1 MDQLFLLLQQTK
13 KNTRHSSTTFS
24 PEQIECKETKMIS
37 EFATLNLSSFGEKG
51 QKEQICFS
59 VSLSWQE
66 NRCKDKTTW
75 QTARLKKKSK
85 KFERLST

>member
-1 MDQLFLLLQQTK
+1 MMT
-13 KNTRHSSTTFS
+13 
-24 PEQIECKETKMIS
+24 S

-66 NRCKDKTTW
+66 NRYKDKATW
-75 QTARLKKKSK
+75 QTAEKVSK
-85 KFERLST
+85 VVKENQEILTVFEVK